1 MNSLSA
7 TVSTRDLRAGLS
19 DILGRVTFGRERIGV
34 TKNGKPAAV
43 LITLE
48 DLEDLEA
55 LEMAAD
61 IAAYE
66 QAMAEDDGTRVTLA
80 ELKAELGL

>member
-1 MNSLSA
+1 MNTLTASV
-7 TVSTRDLRAGLS
+7 TTRDLRAGLS
-19 DILGRVTFGRERIGV
+19 DILGRVTFGRERISV

-43 LITLE
+43 LITVE

-61 IAAYE
+61 VAAYK
-66 QAMAEDDGTRVTLA
+66 QAAAKDDGTRVSLA
-80 ELKAELGL
+80 DLKAELGL